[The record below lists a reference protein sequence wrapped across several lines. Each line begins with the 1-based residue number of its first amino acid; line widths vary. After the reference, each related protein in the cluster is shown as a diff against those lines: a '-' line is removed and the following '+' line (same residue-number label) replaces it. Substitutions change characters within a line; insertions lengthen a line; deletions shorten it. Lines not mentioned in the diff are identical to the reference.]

1 MKDIDVL
8 IEALPYI
15 KKFHDKKILI
25 KYGGHAMIDK
35 DSMSSTAR
43 DTVLL
48 KYVGMRPLIVHGGG
62 PEISRSMDKLGK
74 EPEFIQGLRVTD
86 DETMEIIE
94 MVLVGKI
101 STEIVSQL
109 FNHDGNAISV
119 SGKDSSL
126 IFAHKKGA
134 RKIEGIEE
142 PHLMECLQGN
152 YEHIRSEMP
161 RTDKERQRYLAN
173 LIRIIGADEYCAP
186 QEIYLFQIIA
196 GRLGLNQ
203 MHVISLFL
211 AYTSGSFFKGDA
223 ANKITQ
229 SFMKNYIDPL
239 HKYHAD
245 NIKHIRL
252 MYDMVGKYTER
263 LQDIQADREQ
273 LRQNLIKTTKFLLEN
288 QILVKEFAKVG
299 INFEALL
306 KSEENKALTKY
317 F

>member
-142 PHLMECLQGN
+142 EV
-152 YEHIRSEMP
+152 
-161 RTDKERQRYLAN
+161 D
-173 LIRIIGADEYCAP
+173 
-186 QEIYLFQIIA
+186 
-196 GRLGLNQ
+196 LGLVGEVDCVNTDLLD
-203 MHVISLFL
+203 MFVENNYIPVISPIGI
-211 AYTSGSFFKGDA
+211 ADDGTSLNLNADTVAGEISGAVDA
-223 ANKITQ
+223 EKLIILTDVPGVLRDPSDPDSLISKIKVSEVPGLIEDGVITGG
-229 SFMKNYIDPL
+229 MIPKIETCVKAIKNGVKSCHIIDGR
-239 HKYHAD
+239 KKHA
-245 NIKHIRL
+245 L
-252 MYDMVGKYTER
+252 
-263 LQDIQADREQ
+263 
-273 LRQNLIKTTKFLLEN
+273 LLE
-288 QILVKEFAKVG
+288 VFTTDG
-299 INFEALL
+299 IGTMIVE
-306 KSEENKALTKY
+306 
-317 F
+317 

>member
-15 KKFHDKKILI
+15 KKFHNKKILI

-74 EPEFIQGLRVTD
+74 KPEFIQGLRVTD
-86 DETMEIIE
+86 TETMEIIE

-109 FNHDGNAISV
+109 FKHDGDAISL

-134 RKIEGIEE
+134 RKIEGLDEEVDLGLVGEVDCVNTDLLDMFVANNYIPVISPIGIADDGTSLNLNADTVAGEVSGAVDAEKLIILTDVPGVLRDPSDPNSLIPKIKVSEIPDLIEE
-142 PHLMECLQGN
+142 GIITGGMIPKIETCVKAIKDGVKSC
-152 YEHIRSEMP
+152 HII
-161 RTDKERQRYLAN
+161 D
-173 LIRIIGADEYCAP
+173 
-186 QEIYLFQIIA
+186 
-196 GRLGLNQ
+196 GR
-203 MHVISLFL
+203 
-211 AYTSGSFFKGDA
+211 K
-223 ANKITQ
+223 K
-229 SFMKNYIDPL
+229 
-239 HKYHAD
+239 HA
-245 NIKHIRL
+245 L
-252 MYDMVGKYTER
+252 
-263 LQDIQADREQ
+263 
-273 LRQNLIKTTKFLLEN
+273 LLE
-288 QILVKEFAKVG
+288 VFTTDG
-299 INFEALL
+299 IGTMIVE
-306 KSEENKALTKY
+306 
-317 F
+317 